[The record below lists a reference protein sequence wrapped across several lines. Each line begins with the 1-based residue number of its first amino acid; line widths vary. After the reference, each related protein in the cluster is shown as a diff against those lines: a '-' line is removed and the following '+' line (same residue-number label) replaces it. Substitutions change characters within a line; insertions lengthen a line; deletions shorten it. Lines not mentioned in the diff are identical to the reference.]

1 MSTSTAAN
9 VSFWHNLRDLLIQTN
24 AESQAVDRA
33 QGPPPVTACSGCM
46 HGIRRMRPDDYSLRT
61 STGVLLRLTH
71 TIIVLF
77 VARSSGVR

>member
-9 VSFWHNLRDLLIQTN
+9 ASFWHSLRDLLIQTN
-24 AESQAVDRA
+24 AESRAVDR
-33 QGPPPVTACSGCM
+33 GPLAVTACSGCM
-46 HGIRRMRPDDYSLRT
+46 RGIRRMRPDDYSLRT